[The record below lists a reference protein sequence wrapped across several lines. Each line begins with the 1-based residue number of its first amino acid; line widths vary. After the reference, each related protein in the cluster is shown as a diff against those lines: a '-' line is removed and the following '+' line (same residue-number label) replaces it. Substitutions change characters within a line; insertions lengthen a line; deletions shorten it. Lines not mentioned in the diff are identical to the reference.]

1 MFGPLNF
8 RTSEENARRWTARSP
23 ADKFPVLAFTGAPAS
38 FPVVGGGQKI
48 FV

>member
-8 RTSEENARRWTARSP
+8 RTSEENARRWTARYP

-48 FV
+48 FI